1 MTNET
6 IKAIVTAESSISH
19 SCILSEE
26 ETRTRKEGNT
36 SALRRETLISYAT
49 ETDFDDDDEPIEK
62 TVMHSYRMPIVSGN
76 SIRGI
81 GRQLLITDTIDDV
94 LGFDFGEI
102 AAMDLPAMNA
112 KKMAAY
118 TAQLFYKGGITPA
131 GCQMVLSE
139 AGAYD
144 NVMNTLPFLDLLGGV
159 YGNHHF
165 TGSLR
170 VGSFVPVTKETWQV
184 YKDVFPDTEEPSL
197 TLDELNESLQV
208 VRYTRMDTSR
218 NNSEGSGLDD
228 NTKMIFGSEVI
239 PAGTKF
245 FYIAS
250 CASQNEGTQLAFR
263 AMHTLLARYGFVGGM
278 VSRGHGRVHFSF
290 LEPEKMQDALPKYH
304 AYLTAHE
311 KEILDALRNFPRSFQ
326 FTVSEDKK
334 KGAKK

>member
-26 ETRTRKEGNT
+26 ETRTRKKGNT

-170 VGSFVPVTKETWQV
+170 ARKFTNGSRRGI
-184 YKDVFPDTEEPSL
+184 S
-197 TLDELNESLQV
+197 S
-208 VRYTRMDTSR
+208 SR
-218 NNSEGSGLDD
+218 VCVLP
-228 NTKMIFGSEVI
+228 
-239 PAGTKF
+239 PARQG
-245 FYIAS
+245 
-250 CASQNEGTQLAFR
+250 
-263 AMHTLLARYGFVGGM
+263 
-278 VSRGHGRVHFSF
+278 
-290 LEPEKMQDALPKYH
+290 
-304 AYLTAHE
+304 
-311 KEILDALRNFPRSFQ
+311 
-326 FTVSEDKK
+326 
-334 KGAKK
+334 KGARISDAIPHRTAVRSMQGNLRR